1 VVYNMRDRSP
11 GFTAKKLLLSDALL
25 KNIITNEGNVPMAS
39 DLRNNK
45 RPTIRDIAK
54 EAGVSYQTVSRALNN
69 QSRIAPETRERILQI
84 ANELGYHP
92 NKAARML
99 STQRSYVLEVNLVN
113 IEPATA
119 FALSTK
125 IMADTAKSYGYSV
138 MFAEITPDEIGKAIE
153 SAASRLVDG
162 IALYAPRLNS
172 DDTLAELSVDH
183 NIPIVRRDYAPDSKL
198 ASVGFDQVY
207 GTMLAMQHLL
217 EQGHRHLA
225 EISGP
230 LEYTAATI
238 RHNTQQKILQE
249 NGIEPGPSV
258 AGDYSIK
265 SGYRA
270 MRQLLKSESSF
281 TALIAGND
289 HMALGAIHALREQ
302 GRRVPDDVS
311 IIGFDDKHYA
321 AYIDPPLTTVRQPF
335 DQQDKMVIEYLI
347 ELIEKPDTEIYHRVL
362 QPKLIIRK
370 SVRRLD

>member
-1 VVYNMRDRSP
+1 MDSKLRD
-11 GFTAKKLLLSDALL
+11 
-25 KNIITNEGNVPMAS
+25 
-39 DLRNNK
+39 NK

-54 EAGVSYQTVSRALNN
+54 QAGVSYQTVSRALNN
-69 QSRIAPETRERILQI
+69 QSRIAPETRKRILQI
-84 ANELGYHP
+84 ARELGYHP

-138 MFAEITPDEIGKAIE
+138 MFAEITPNEIGKAIE

-162 IALYAPRLNS
+162 IALYAPRLNN
-172 DDTLAELSVDH
+172 DNELAELSVSH

-198 ASVGFDQVY
+198 ACVGFDQIY
-207 GTMLAMQHLL
+207 GITLVVQHLL
-217 EQGHRHLA
+217 EQGHRHFA

-238 RHNTQQKILQE
+238 RHNTRQKILQE

-265 SGYRA
+265 SGYKA
-270 MRQLLKSESSF
+270 MCQLLKNESSF

-289 HMALGAIHALREQ
+289 HMALGAIHALREHGQ
-302 GRRVPDDVS
+302 YVPDDVS
-311 IIGFDDKHYA
+311 VIGFDDKHYA
-321 AYIDPPLTTVRQPF
+321 AYIDPPLTTVRQSF

-347 ELIEKPDTEIYHRVL
+347 ELIEKPGTEIYHRVL
-362 QPKLIIRK
+362 QPKLVVRK
-370 SVRRLD
+370 SVRRLV

>member
-1 VVYNMRDRSP
+1 
-11 GFTAKKLLLSDALL
+11 
-25 KNIITNEGNVPMAS
+25 MAS
-39 DLRNNK
+39 NSKGNK
-45 RPTIRDIAK
+45 RPTIRDIADQ
-54 EAGVSYQTVSRALNN
+54 AGVSYQTVSRALNN
-69 QSRIAPETRERILQI
+69 QSRIASDTRKRILQI
-84 ANELGYHP
+84 AHELGYHP
-92 NKAARML
+92 NRAAKML
-99 STQRSYVLEVNLVN
+99 STQRSYVLEVNLIN

-125 IMADTAKSYGYSV
+125 IMADTAKRHGYSV
-138 MFAEITPDEIGKAIE
+138 MFAEIMPDEVAKVVK

-172 DDTLAELSVDH
+172 DDALAELSADH

-207 GTMLAMQHLL
+207 GATLSLQYLL
-217 EQGHRHLA
+217 EQGHRHIA

-230 LEYTAATI
+230 LEYTAARI
-238 RHNTQQKILQE
+238 RHNTRQKILQE

-265 SGYRA
+265 SGYNA
-270 MRQLLKSESSF
+270 MRQLLKSRASF
-281 TALIAGND
+281 TALVAGND

-302 GRRVPDDVS
+302 GWRVPDDVS
-311 IIGFDDKHYA
+311 VIGFDDKHYA

-335 DQQDKMVIEYLI
+335 EQQDKMVIEYLI

-362 QPKLIIRK
+362 RPELVVRK
-370 SVRRLD
+370 SVRRLG